1 MGELDSSAAAAGP
14 VAAQTGSAAAGVL
27 RAAAQDAGEQ
37 ALAAQAGSLV
47 VRLDRLAEEDTRAV
61 GKARAAFA
69 AADVDAPDV
78 RRDFA
83 FGRAVEQAAAVPL
96 AIAEACAD
104 VVALARELAP
114 LATTGFAPD
123 VEAARL
129 LAGGAAAAAAHLVE
143 VNLVVGSDD
152 VQVGRAQAAAR
163 AAAE

>member
-1 MGELDSSAAAAGP
+1 VGELGSSAAAAGP

-47 VRLDRLAEEDTRAV
+47 VRLDRLA
-61 GKARAAFA
+61 
-69 AADVDAPDV
+69 DVDAPDA

-83 FGRAVEQAAAVPL
+83 LGRAVEQAAAVPL

-104 VVALARELAP
+104 VVALARELTP
-114 LATTGFAPD
+114 LVTTGFAPD

-129 LAGGAAAAAAHLVE
+129 LAAGAAAGAAHLVE